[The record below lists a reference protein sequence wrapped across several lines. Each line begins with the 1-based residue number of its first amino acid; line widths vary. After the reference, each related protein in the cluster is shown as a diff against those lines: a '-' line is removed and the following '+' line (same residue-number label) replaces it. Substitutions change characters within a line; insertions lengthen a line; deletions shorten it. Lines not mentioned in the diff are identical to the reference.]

1 MRSEQL
7 FTGNGGVYMN
17 SSQLIN
23 IVDVICHS
31 FRHVDPRLINHGERV
46 SYILMKMLADTS
58 YYTKQEKQDIF
69 MLGLLHDIGAYQED
83 EIDSMLSFDMND
95 PLAHSVFG
103 YLLFQNFS
111 PLPEYADVILY
122 HHHCN
127 AQYYPVPI
135 GNYHRDIARLIYL
148 ADRIDI
154 FCVLN
159 DTQQLNSFLD
169 SGSYT
174 VFSDSNIRW
183 FRSADEKYHILD
195 NIRTGAYQQELTA
208 YTRNQITLSE
218 AQIHDYL
225 MMFIFSVDF
234 RNEYTALHTSYAV
247 HLSEQFADTLH
258 LSSISGRT
266 IQLAAILHNIGK
278 ISLSSHVENI
288 SDYDRYLKELY
299 QNSTLDVTRKILK
312 DTVDPQII
320 KIIDESFLLLECWSE
335 DEAVSFTPAPAA
347 EIVAL
352 SYLISNVLTHNTDFT
367 YHAKL
372 FTFLKR
378 RYQSCHM
385 DDAIL
390 LALEKYFRQIM
401 EKTFDSCS
409 SVFHSY
415 HHMMDEK
422 HFLNNILLH
431 YNSKYQ

>member
-1 MRSEQL
+1 
-7 FTGNGGVYMN
+7 MN

-23 IVDVICHS
+23 IVDVIRHS
-31 FRHVDPRLINHGERV
+31 FCHLDPRLINHGERV
-46 SYILMKMLADTS
+46 SYILMKMLTDTS

-69 MLGLLHDIGAYQED
+69 MLGLLHDIGAYRED
-83 EIDSMLSFDMND
+83 EIDSMLSFDMDD
-95 PLAHSVFG
+95 PMAHSVFG

-127 AQYYPVPI
+127 AQYYTVPVS
-135 GNYHRDIARLIYL
+135 NYHRDIARLIYL

-159 DTQQLNSFLD
+159 DAQELNTFLD
-169 SGSYT
+169 TDNYA

-183 FRSADEKYHILD
+183 FRNADEKYHILEH
-195 NIRTGAYQQELTA
+195 IRTGEYREELTE
-208 YTRNQITLSE
+208 YIRSQITLSE
-218 AQIHDYL
+218 PQVHDYL

-266 IQLAAILHNIGK
+266 VQLAAILHNIGK
-278 ISLSSHVENI
+278 ISLSAHVTNVN
-288 SDYDRYLKELY
+288 DYDRYLKELY

-312 DTVDPQII
+312 DAVDPQII
-320 KIIDESFLLLECWSE
+320 KIIDESFLLLEYWSE
-335 DEAVSFTPAPAA
+335 DRTVTFTPAPAA

-352 SYLISNVLTHNTDFT
+352 SYLISNILTHSSDFT

-372 FTFLKR
+372 FVFLKKK
-378 RYQSCHM
+378 YQSCHM

-390 LALEKYFRQIM
+390 LALEKYFQQIM
-401 EKTFDSCS
+401 EKTFASCS
-409 SVFHSY
+409 SVYRSY

>member
-1 MRSEQL
+1 M
-7 FTGNGGVYMN
+7 YMN

>member
-1 MRSEQL
+1 
-7 FTGNGGVYMN
+7 MN

-299 QNSTLDVTRKILK
+299 RNSTLDVTRKILK

-401 EKTFDSCS
+401 DKTFDSCS

>member
-1 MRSEQL
+1 
-7 FTGNGGVYMN
+7 
-17 SSQLIN
+17 
-23 IVDVICHS
+23 
-31 FRHVDPRLINHGERV
+31 
-46 SYILMKMLADTS
+46 MKMLADTS

-299 QNSTLDVTRKILK
+299 RNSTLDVTRKILK

-409 SVFHSY
+409 SVFRSY

>member
-1 MRSEQL
+1 
-7 FTGNGGVYMN
+7 MN

>member
-1 MRSEQL
+1 
-7 FTGNGGVYMN
+7 MN

-159 DTQQLNSFLD
+159 DTQQLDSFLD

-299 QNSTLDVTRKILK
+299 RNSTLDVTRKILK

-409 SVFHSY
+409 SVFRSY

>member
-1 MRSEQL
+1 
-7 FTGNGGVYMN
+7 MN

-23 IVDVICHS
+23 IVDVIRHS
-31 FRHVDPRLINHGERV
+31 FCHLDPRLINHGERV
-46 SYILMKMLADTS
+46 SYILMKMLTDTS

-69 MLGLLHDIGAYQED
+69 MLGLLHDIGAYRED
-83 EIDSMLSFDMND
+83 EIDSMLSFDMDD
-95 PLAHSVFG
+95 PMAHSVFG

-127 AQYYPVPI
+127 AQYYPVPVS
-135 GNYHRDIARLIYL
+135 NYHRDIARLIYL

-159 DTQQLNSFLD
+159 DAQELNTFLD
-169 SGSYT
+169 TDNYA

-183 FRSADEKYHILD
+183 FRNADEKYHILEH
-195 NIRTGAYQQELTA
+195 IRTGEYREELTE
-208 YTRNQITLSE
+208 YIRSQITLSE
-218 AQIHDYL
+218 PQVHDYL

-266 IQLAAILHNIGK
+266 VQLAAILHNIGK
-278 ISLSSHVENI
+278 ISLSAHVTNV

-312 DTVDPQII
+312 DAVDPQII
-320 KIIDESFLLLECWSE
+320 KIIDESFLLLEYWSE
-335 DEAVSFTPAPAA
+335 DRAVTFTPAPAD

-352 SYLISNVLTHNTDFT
+352 SYLISNILTHSADFT

-372 FTFLKR
+372 FVFLKKK
-378 RYQSCHM
+378 YQICHM

-390 LALEKYFRQIM
+390 LALEKYFQQIM
-401 EKTFDSCS
+401 EKTFASCS
-409 SVFHSY
+409 SVYRSY

>member
-1 MRSEQL
+1 
-7 FTGNGGVYMN
+7 MN

-299 QNSTLDVTRKILK
+299 RNSTLDVTRKILK

-409 SVFHSY
+409 SVFRSY